1 MRYPKKTYPK
11 AFSVLFGILAAAF
24 ILFLICLGVQ
34 PAEPAKLSQTEDSQS
49 DFASVSDPAA
59 SRQESNDEISQS
71 DAVLEPPSDDK
82 SLDTFVD
89 WVIWY
94 AEQEPRFPVKEDGST
109 VYGELFSD
117 PYAQWCTEFLMY
129 CFQKAE
135 DRLGT
140 SYLDSVYPWY
150 PSSYSCGLWFKAY
163 YHYFDV
169 GTYIPARGDMILFD
183 TYGIGYPDHIA
194 LVVEVADSAE
204 GDPVITTIEGNI
216 LTDPVPQIRSR
227 QLSCTDSTIFGYGS
241 IRSANYAYDGPIKYY
256 SEADAPQES
265 GAESAD
271 GWEEADLWWDPEEDE
286 EIFAE
291 EKGKRK
297 FR

>member
-11 AFSVLFGILAAAF
+11 AFSVLFGFLAAAF
-24 ILFLICLGVQ
+24 ILFLIWLGVQ
-34 PAEPAKLSQTEDSQS
+34 PAEPSKLSQTEDSQS

-227 QLSCTDSTIFGYGS
+227 QLSCTDSTIF
-241 IRSANYAYDGPIKYY
+241 
-256 SEADAPQES
+256 
-265 GAESAD
+265 
-271 GWEEADLWWDPEEDE
+271 
-286 EIFAE
+286 
-291 EKGKRK
+291 
-297 FR
+297 

>member
-1 MRYPKKTYPK
+1 MRYPQKTYPK

-34 PAEPAKLSQTEDSQS
+34 PTEPAKLSQTEDSQS

-89 WVIWY
+89 WVIWC

-109 VYGELFSD
+109 IYGELFGD

-163 YHYFDV
+163 YHCFDV

-183 TYGIGYPDHIA
+183 TPMELDIRI
-194 LVVEVADSAE
+194 
-204 GDPVITTIEGNI
+204 I
-216 LTDPVPQIRSR
+216 LR
-227 QLSCTDSTIFGYGS
+227 
-241 IRSANYAYDGPIKYY
+241 
-256 SEADAPQES
+256 
-265 GAESAD
+265 
-271 GWEEADLWWDPEEDE
+271 W
-286 EIFAE
+286 
-291 EKGKRK
+291 
-297 FR
+297 

>member
-71 DAVLEPPSDDK
+71 DTVLEPPSDDK

-89 WVIWY
+89 WVIWC

-109 VYGELFSD
+109 VYGELFGD
-117 PYAQWCTEFLMY
+117 PYAQWSMEFLMY

-163 YHYFDV
+163 YHCFDV

-204 GDPVITTIEGNI
+204 GDPVIPPSKREHSH
-216 LTDPVPQIRSR
+216 R
-227 QLSCTDSTIFGYGS
+227 
-241 IRSANYAYDGPIKYY
+241 
-256 SEADAPQES
+256 S
-265 GAESAD
+265 GAAETSDFRAEGVSFPARREISAKPVGD
-271 GWEEADLWWDPEEDE
+271 RSKLRVGCNRTPRVLSY
-286 EIFAE
+286 IV
-291 EKGKRK
+291 
-297 FR
+297 